1 MPQVPLSSGTY
12 TDVGAEFRTSYP
24 RNLIPVIKDTGISK
38 MFLRSAEG
46 LTRFDVNAPTLTGH
60 DRGAIVWEGTCYRVI
75 GSNFVSVAADGT
87 VTVLGQLPN
96 DGNPVVMAH
105 GYSNQGIGI
114 VSAKTLWFY
123 TVQTPVVSTVLK
135 APKLQRCTDPNV
147 GQPIDMLWIAGYFA
161 LTDGTTCYVTQLANQ
176 FTFNS
181 QLFGSDSNSGDP
193 LNALLK
199 FRNELYMCNRYTIAV
214 FDNTGGTGFPFTQNP
229 GATIQKGVIGP
240 YARTLTSQG
249 FSFVGSADGEAPSVW
264 LSVGLGIA
272 SKIAT
277 REVEMILAQYTE
289 TQLYFGAMLEYR
301 AEKDQQFIYLHL
313 PDYTLVYDVA
323 GSQVAQKAI
332 WFMLDS
338 SADGNGAW
346 RAWHPV
352 YAYGKF
358 IVGDKFDQRIGFID
372 PLTAAQYGQNA
383 RWQFDTIFAHN
394 QGKGFSVSSMELIG
408 TFGHAAL
415 GEQDTMSMQYTS
427 DGRMWSTP
435 RYISMG
441 AQGQANKRAQ
451 WRPKHFFRNFRGYRF
466 AGFNAAPISFASLQA
481 EGEPLLA

>member
-1 MPQVPLSSGTY
+1 MPQIPLASGSY

-24 RNLIPVIKDTGISK
+24 RNLVPVIKNTGISK

-46 LTRFDVNAPTLTGH
+46 LTRFDVNAPVLTGY
-60 DRGAIVWEGTCYRVI
+60 DRGAIVWQGVCYRVI
-75 GSNFVSVAADGT
+75 GTNFVSVDASGT
-87 VTVLGQLPN
+87 VTVLGQLPD

-105 GYSNQGIGI
+105 GYTNQGIGI
-114 VSAKTLWFY
+114 ISAKTLWFY
-123 TVQTPVVSTVLK
+123 TTQTPKVNVTLPLP
-135 APKLQRCTDPNV
+135 ALQQCTDPNV
-147 GQPIDMLWIAGYFA
+147 GKPIDLLWFAGYFV
-161 LTDGTTCYVTQLANQ
+161 LTDGTDCYVTQLANQ

-181 QLFGSDSNSGDP
+181 QLFGSDSNASDP

-264 LSVGLGIA
+264 LSVGLGVA
-272 SKIAT
+272 TKIAT
-277 REVEMILAQYTE
+277 REIEMLLAQYTE
-289 TQLYFGAMLEYR
+289 TQLYSGAALEYR
-301 AEKDQQFIYLHL
+301 AEKEQQFIYLQL
-313 PDYTLVYDVA
+313 PDYTLAYDVA
-323 GSQVAQKAI
+323 GSQTAQQPI

-338 SADGNGAW
+338 SADGNGTW
-346 RAWHPV
+346 RACRPV
-352 YAYGKF
+352 YCYGKF
-358 IVGDKFDQRIGFID
+358 LVGDKFDQRIGFID
-372 PLTAAQYGQNA
+372 PTTAAQYGTNA

-394 QGKGFSVSSMELIG
+394 QGKGFSVNSLEIIG
-408 TFGHAAL
+408 TLGHAAL
-415 GEQDTMSMQYTS
+415 NEQDTVSMQYTN

-441 AQGQANKRAQ
+441 SQGQANKRAQ

-466 AGFNAAPISFASLQA
+466 AGFNAAPVSIAAIQA